1 MTEGDIYIAI
11 SLFIIFTIGI
21 VGYRSMRA
29 RHKEEELRMEKALRE
44 FREREAQRQASLVAR
59 SKAKTSQDIASLT
72 QRVVET
78 KAHRDRYIDRRVVV
92 DNSDD
97 IMLQNMLIMNAI
109 SQPEPAYVSCDNVS
123 RSSTYDYSSSD
134 SSSSYSSYD
143 SSSSSDSGSSSSCD

>member
-11 SLFIIFTIGI
+11 SLFIIWTIGF
-21 VGYRSMRA
+21 VAFRRMRA
-29 RHKEEELRMEKALRE
+29 RQKAEQLAMEEKIRA
-44 FREREAQRQASLVAR
+44 FREREASRQQSLVAR
-59 SKAKTSQDIASLT
+59 AKMKTSQDVANLT

-78 KAHRDRYIDRRVVV
+78 KAHRDRYADRRVVV